1 MAIKVVCP
9 TYIRDSGGRKDRRG
23 CILLLGFQFWIHTW
37 LIVWQWTSRLTAS
50 CWDGN
55 PSKQDLSLCSSV
67 TSVYYTKTKTCV
79 LEPMR
84 YRKSNWGDGGLLY
97 HSWQTSCSLPF
108 HEVQD
113 KVCFWE
119 GIGTRVTHGLD
130 LDGTSGLA
138 GLRAQGAPIRPLCW
152 QMSLD
157 CRDTT
162 WVIKTM
168 IFRLFCFCNLKVI
181 LVKKY

>member
-1 MAIKVVCP
+1 M
-9 TYIRDSGGRKDRRG
+9 
-23 CILLLGFQFWIHTW
+23 
-37 LIVWQWTSRLTAS
+37 S

-55 PSKQDLSLCSSV
+55 PSKQDLRLCSSV

-84 YRKSNWGDGGLLY
+84 YGKSNWGDGGLLY
-97 HSWQTSCSLPF
+97 HSWQISCSLPF

-119 GIGTRVTHGLD
+119 GIGTRVTHSLD

-138 GLRAQGAPIRPLCW
+138 GLRAQGAPIRLLCW

-157 CRDTT
+157 CRETT

-168 IFRLFCFCNLKVI
+168 IFRLLCFCNLKVI
-181 LVKKY
+181 SVKNINLTF